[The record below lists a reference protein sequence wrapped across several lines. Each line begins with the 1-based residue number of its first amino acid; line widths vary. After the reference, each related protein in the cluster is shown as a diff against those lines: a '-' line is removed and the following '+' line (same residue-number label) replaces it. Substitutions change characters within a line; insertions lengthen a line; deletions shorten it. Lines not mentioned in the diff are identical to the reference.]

1 MKLTKEDKMIIR
13 RMNQKDEDIDEVRK
27 KYKNTG
33 SSSQKKKFEA
43 YASIG
48 RKKSEDTANI
58 RAQGKNAPK
67 GKTFGAK
74 HLSGTVSESGKKV
87 TPNRK
92 NLRTIHK
99 DWRKTGMFSVSRPS
113 QRSKK

>member
-1 MKLTKEDKMIIR
+1 MTLTKEDKMILR
-13 RMNQKDEDIDEVRK
+13 RLNQKDEDTAAVRK
-27 KYKNTG
+27 KYKDTG
-33 SSSQKKKFEA
+33 TSSDKKKFEA
-43 YASIG
+43 YDSID

-74 HLSGTVSESGKKV
+74 HKSGSQF
-87 TPNRK
+87 NA
-92 NLRTIHK
+92 RTKHK
-99 DWRKTGMFSVSRPS
+99 DWRKTGMFNVSRPS

>member
-13 RMNQKDEDIDEVRK
+13 RMNQKDEDTADVRK

-33 SSSQKKKFEA
+33 SSSSKKKFEE
-43 YASIG
+43 YDSID
-48 RKKSEDTANI
+48 RKKSEDTVNI

-74 HLSGTVSESGKKV
+74 HTSGSRFSA
-87 TPNRK
+87 
-92 NLRTIHK
+92 RTKHK
-99 DWRKTGMFSVSRPS
+99 DFRKTGMFNVSRPS

>member
-13 RMNQKDEDIDEVRK
+13 RMNQKDKDIDDVTN
-27 KYKNTG
+27 KYKDTG
-33 SSSQKKKFEA
+33 TSSYKKKFEE
-43 YASIG
+43 YDSID
-48 RKKSEDTANI
+48 RKKSEDTVNI

-74 HLSGTVSESGKKV
+74 HLSGTVSEDGKKV